1 MLYFIL
7 FLSISFNITSSI
19 ILYYVYKEKKLKAD
33 IDRIVYLNEL
43 EQSWQ
48 DLLLELNKCIRV
60 SVNGSSYRLE
70 NNGIWRGGDVSSL
83 VELRKDFEKEN
94 KKRVY
99 NYNFKKELKNEIKRT
114 I

>member
-19 ILYYVYKEKKLKAD
+19 ILYYVYKEKKLKSN

-60 SVNGSSYRLE
+60 SVNDFSYRLE
-70 NNGIWRGGDVSSL
+70 SDGIWRGGSISSL